1 LTIGGE
7 TWFLLRT
14 VLTAEQRGNGA
25 GWEPSTAASVPL
37 LCGLA
42 FASTAVAIGGLL
54 SFHYY
59 PALISGAITTLL
71 LSAIAAVIL
80 DEGAIKR
87 TPRPN
92 IRRCSVQTNELVN
105 QLKRVSKNIRAG
117 IPADL
122 VAHTSPLCVSLSILS

>member
-1 LTIGGE
+1 
-7 TWFLLRT
+7 
-14 VLTAEQRGNGA
+14 
-25 GWEPSTAASVPL
+25 VPL

-59 PALISGAITTLL
+59 RALIAGAITTLL

-105 QLKRVSKNIRAG
+105 QPKRVSKNIRAG

-122 VAHTSPLCVSLSILS
+122 VGAYLALLLSPFFIALASLAQCDGNSLLLWLTRFHLGFDV